1 MNQEEIQKTS
11 EKEGPNFQDPDRKER
26 SRWKNLEET
35 GGRMKIP
42 GLEQGDR
49 ARRWSQKQKIW
60 VQLEETSGTSSRL
73 IYQNLLILLI
83 SAETFLKHLETFVDT
98 S

>member
-35 GGRMKIP
+35 GGRRRYQVWNKETE
-42 GLEQGDR
+42 LEDG
-49 ARRWSQKQKIW
+49 ARNRR
-60 VQLEETSGTSSRL
+60 SGSS
-73 IYQNLLILLI
+73 
-83 SAETFLKHLETFVDT
+83 
-98 S
+98 